1 MTDTDRTIPA
11 EAHKPFRCKHRLR
24 VRWSEVDAQ
33 RVVFNANYLAY
44 ADTAVTEYWRA
55 LGLPFEQVL
64 PRFGGDI
71 FVRRA
76 TLDFRASARYDDW
89 VEVGVRCE
97 RIGRSSLTVACGLF
111 GGGTQLME
119 VELVYVYADP
129 QAGKSLELPA
139 LLRDWL
145 TAYEAGEPMV
155 QVELGPWERLGAE
168 ARPLRTAVFIDEQR
182 VPVEMEWDDD
192 DAHCLH
198 AVARN
203 RLGDAVATAR
213 LLPAVDGRT
222 RIGRMAVTRS
232 LRGTGV
238 GREVLRALMRASA
251 QRGDREILLHAQT
264 SALGFYA
271 REGFVVHGER
281 FEEAG
286 IEHVEMVKL
295 LGSAH

>member
-1 MTDTDRTIPA
+1 MSDTDPVQPTLA
-11 EAHKPFRCKHRLR
+11 AFRCRHRMR
-24 VRWSEVDAQ
+24 VRWAEVDAQ
-33 RVVFNANYLAY
+33 RVVFNAHYLAY
-44 ADTAVTEYWRA
+44 VDTAVTEYWRA
-55 LGLPFEQVL
+55 LGLPFEQIL
-64 PRFGGDI
+64 PRFGAD
-71 FVRRA
+71 FYVRRA
-76 TLDFRASARYDDW
+76 TQDFLASARYDDW
-89 VEVGVRCE
+89 IEVGVRCV
-97 RIGRSSLTVACGLF
+97 RIGRSSLTVGCGVF
-111 GGGTQLME
+111 AGASRLMD
-119 VELVYVYADP
+119 VELVYVFADP
-129 QAGKSLELPA
+129 AAGRSVELPA
-139 LLRDWL
+139 TLRDWL

-155 QVELGPWERLGAE
+155 QVELGPWERLGNE

-192 DAHCLH
+192 DAHCVH

-213 LLPAVDGRT
+213 LLPAADGRT

-232 LRGTGV
+232 LRGTGI
-238 GREVLRALMRASA
+238 GREVLRALMQASA
-251 QRGDREILLHAQT
+251 RRGDREILLHAQT

-295 LGSAH
+295 LVPAG